1 MSRQAIHAVQR
12 IVARDGFNPV
22 FLPRLVSLLQD
33 RRLKADAREALVA
46 FGGPAIPILVHF
58 LNDTGESIFV
68 RRALPRVLA
77 MMQDEEVT
85 ESLLQALSRS
95 EDAFL
100 RGQLVEALAARL
112 GEDPF
117 QDQRL
122 MQAVEWEARRY
133 LMRLADLQALAEPGE
148 LAFAG
153 PVVRLDRRG
162 LSLLV
167 QMICERLEDHLKTMF
182 GLLSLLI
189 PAADAWAAYRSLV
202 SGDAHERAHA
212 LEYLDNTL
220 AGTLRRAVFAV
231 IDDAPLAMKLERAER
246 TLALRRVSR
255 VEAVERLLDDGMEG
269 DDDARALAVA
279 GLYTLYSE
287 RMEPL
292 YGLVPRVRA
301 VSRDPLIRET
311 ADWVSAQ
318 LARVQGEH

>member
-1 MSRQAIHAVQR
+1 
-12 IVARDGFNPV
+12 
-22 FLPRLVSLLQD
+22 
-33 RRLKADAREALVA
+33 
-46 FGGPAIPILVHF
+46 
-58 LNDTGESIFV
+58 
-68 RRALPRVLA
+68 
-77 MMQDEEVT
+77 
-85 ESLLQALSRS
+85 
-95 EDAFL
+95 
-100 RGQLVEALAARL
+100 
-112 GEDPF
+112 
-117 QDQRL
+117 
-122 MQAVEWEARRY
+122 
-133 LMRLADLQALAEPGE
+133 
-148 LAFAG
+148 
-153 PVVRLDRRG
+153 
-162 LSLLV
+162 
-167 QMICERLEDHLKTMF
+167 MF